1 MRKAKV
7 YFLNGLTVSFVGL
20 VLRFAAMAYTVY
32 VSGKLGAEGMG
43 LLSLVSSVHTL
54 ALTLAS
60 SGVNLTCTRLCAD
73 ALALENYRETRR
85 SLKGCILYSL
95 FFGLFAAV
103 LLYSLSGFLGNSV
116 LKDPRTVVCLRAL
129 CPVLPVSA
137 LTACFSGYMNACR
150 RAFKG
155 SLVSI
160 FETGLKILLT
170 AFFFSL
176 LLSKGQGVE
185 AVTYSAALS
194 ETVAFLLLCLILMA
208 DTRKNLPKSGKAL
221 PRLSKRLL
229 GISLPLAA
237 AAWVRSALVTAEH
250 ILIPRGLREYGVEKA
265 LGTYGIMHGMALPVI
280 FFPYAILTPFTSLL
294 MPEIAR
300 FKAEKKEKNISFC
313 TALTLRLTLLFA
325 FGCSALFVLFG
336 EELGFAL
343 YKTEGVGHMIS
354 LFALLIPVMYADT
367 ATDSVLKGLGEQVY
381 CMKVNIADA
390 AISLL
395 LVIFLVPRMGAYGY
409 LITVFLSEC
418 FNTFFSVQKL
428 RKRTGFTLSFLRSV
442 LLPGACAFLSAS
454 LVKLLWNFLK
464 GERFGFWLLFPAL
477 VLFLLLYLP
486 LLSLTKALFPQ
497 DKRYFKRL
505 FKGK

>member
-73 ALALENYRETRR
+73 ALALDNYRETRR

-170 AFFFSL
+170 AFFFSF
-176 LLSKGQGVE
+176 SICSSAFFRISSTVE
-185 AVTYSAALS
+185 
-194 ETVAFLLLCLILMA
+194 
-208 DTRKNLPKSGKAL
+208 
-221 PRLSKRLL
+221 
-229 GISLPLAA
+229 
-237 AAWVRSALVTAEH
+237 
-250 ILIPRGLREYGVEKA
+250 
-265 LGTYGIMHGMALPVI
+265 
-280 FFPYAILTPFTSLL
+280 
-294 MPEIAR
+294 
-300 FKAEKKEKNISFC
+300 
-313 TALTLRLTLLFA
+313 
-325 FGCSALFVLFG
+325 
-336 EELGFAL
+336 
-343 YKTEGVGHMIS
+343 
-354 LFALLIPVMYADT
+354 
-367 ATDSVLKGLGEQVY
+367 
-381 CMKVNIADA
+381 
-390 AISLL
+390 
-395 LVIFLVPRMGAYGY
+395 
-409 LITVFLSEC
+409 
-418 FNTFFSVQKL
+418 
-428 RKRTGFTLSFLRSV
+428 
-442 LLPGACAFLSAS
+442 
-454 LVKLLWNFLK
+454 
-464 GERFGFWLLFPAL
+464 
-477 VLFLLLYLP
+477 
-486 LLSLTKALFPQ
+486 
-497 DKRYFKRL
+497 
-505 FKGK
+505 